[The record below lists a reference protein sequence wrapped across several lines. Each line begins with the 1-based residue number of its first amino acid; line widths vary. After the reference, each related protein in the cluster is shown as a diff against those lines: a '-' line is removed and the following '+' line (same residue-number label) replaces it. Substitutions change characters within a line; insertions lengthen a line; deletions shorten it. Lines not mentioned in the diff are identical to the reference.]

1 MDSLICIT
9 CSLENNA
16 FSVLYYV
23 MFALLCYIDSRF
35 FLPLEQ
41 SRTAPL
47 GCHLA
52 TSRLREAARWQ
63 QNIFI
68 IKFAYITSVYNIFVY
83 VVFYTIYRIFVYIIF
98 LYTIFVFKIY
108 AKYNFCRR
116 NACIRNICIKNIC
129 VHDFVYKIFVYIV
142 FVSRVYRGL

>member
-1 MDSLICIT
+1 MFFLAACNKKFQRANATDIAKDGNDPPDDWLKTGSARDSLSGLSWIHSLICIT
-9 CSLENNA
+9 RSLENNA

-52 TSRLREAARWQ
+52 ASRLREAARWQ

-68 IKFAYITSVYNIFVY
+68 I
-83 VVFYTIYRIFVYIIF
+83 
-98 LYTIFVFKIY
+98 
-108 AKYNFCRR
+108 FCGVCHFGAS
-116 NACIRNICIKNIC
+116 NWL
-129 VHDFVYKIFVYIV
+129 V
-142 FVSRVYRGL
+142 RG